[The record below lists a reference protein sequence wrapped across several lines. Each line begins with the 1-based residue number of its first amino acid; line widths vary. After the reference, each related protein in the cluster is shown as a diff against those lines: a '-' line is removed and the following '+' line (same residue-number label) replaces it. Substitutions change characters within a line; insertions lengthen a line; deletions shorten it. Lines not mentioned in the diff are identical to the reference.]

1 MEEKVK
7 RVLTDSLQIS
17 ISEFT
22 PELSIQNHVNWD
34 SLSHLKIIVSLEE
47 EFNVKF
53 SDEEMLELTSYEEIL
68 KTLRKKNIT

>member
-22 PELSIQNHVNWD
+22 QELSIQNHVNWD